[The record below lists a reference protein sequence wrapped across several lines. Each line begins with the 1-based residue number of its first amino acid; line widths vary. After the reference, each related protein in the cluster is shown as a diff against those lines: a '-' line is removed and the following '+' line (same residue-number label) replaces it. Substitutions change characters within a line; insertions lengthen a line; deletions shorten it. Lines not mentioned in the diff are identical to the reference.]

1 MYCSL
6 AINISTL
13 QIQYERRRE
22 MRGERERERE
32 KKKQK
37 DFARLRLY
45 DCCFHLVSTTNINSL
60 DLCPISLTYKHVHN
74 FVLYISKRFN
84 IINLTIQ
91 TFIRI
96 LQQWHRVG

>member
-45 DCCFHLVSTTNINSL
+45 DCCFHLVSTTNINS
-60 DLCPISLTYKHVHN
+60 
-74 FVLYISKRFN
+74 SKRFN